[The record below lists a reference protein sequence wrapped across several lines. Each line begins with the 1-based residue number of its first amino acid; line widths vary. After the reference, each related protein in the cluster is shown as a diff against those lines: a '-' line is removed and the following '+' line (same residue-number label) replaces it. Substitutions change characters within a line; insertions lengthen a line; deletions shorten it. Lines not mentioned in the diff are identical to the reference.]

1 MDGKRRL
8 IQLFSGA
15 FFLFGGVFLLMSMI
29 GPLFLGNYLKYG
41 NLAYSSLDLTWIL
54 LLLTVVFILFLL
66 SMHRLLCAC
75 HGKTV
80 YRLRFLLVAVIG
92 GYELFLLIV
101 FSGIQPPEIDGGHVF
116 MKAYHLL
123 EANRNNADTIYFQI
137 YPNNIPLLL
146 IRYGLYRIFPLQSVD
161 AFLFLDH
168 LLCMA
173 VLNCAILFSAKI
185 VKIIFGM
192 RMSVFFLVLI
202 ATCFPLFFY
211 SLYFYSDTLMIMMP
225 PLLIYLWMRY
235 EQGNKPYGLLFC
247 LLLAAGCVIRQNLIL
262 FLPALI
268 IYLLLQKRI
277 KHVLMFTVVTLGALL
292 IMQNSAIQLA
302 EGIHL
307 KSNDHAKMPTTHW
320 IMLGLSEQGRY
331 NYNDF
336 QRTFTKQTQEEKR
349 KATTDEIKKRLHEKS
364 IGTLISLWFVKAFRV
379 YADGSMGY
387 YWYLGNTSTHS
398 LMYDY
403 LIGGQRA
410 LFLLIIQAFHCAN
423 LFFLLCSALR
433 AYRKK
438 HIDTG
443 LLLQM
448 MLFGNFV
455 FYIFVWEAEPRY
467 ALLFLFP
474 FLIMNCYGVSK
485 VQLWLGEKRQ
495 MNRSLWSITGQHT
508 AHLLVIL
515 LLAVTVFHF
524 RVITQESD
532 VQYRY
537 AVNQN
542 QRKGSLQA
550 RVSLD
555 HYVSQ
560 TFYADRS
567 FDHISLGM
575 SRSKGDGIYQV
586 TLRSRSGDEE
596 QTKQFTKHGLKK
608 GTLSNFNFVRPFRGK
623 KKYVLTVSMIGN
635 QQHSYLDLAI
645 HGKGLFEQRDLYRG
659 GSLMFNGRIL
669 EGRDLQF
676 RAYMRDTRPY
686 LSTTSYFVFVSV
698 LLLMIILFTD
708 VYRDPVG
715 VHSRIPPDPA

>member
-1 MDGKRRL
+1 MAGKRRL

-15 FFLFGGVFLLMSMI
+15 FVLFGGVFLLMSSA
-29 GPLFLGNYLKYG
+29 GPLFLGTYLNYG
-41 NLAYSSLDLTWIL
+41 NLAYSALDLTWIL

-75 HGKTV
+75 HEKTV
-80 YRLRFLLVAVIG
+80 YRLRFMLVAVIG
-92 GYELFLLIV
+92 VYELFLLIV
-101 FSGIQPPEIDGGHVF
+101 FSGVQPPEIDGGHVF

-123 EANRNNADTIYFQI
+123 ETNRNDASAIYFQI
-137 YPNNIPLLL
+137 YPNNLPLLL
-146 IRYGLYRIFPLQSVD
+146 IRYGLYRIFPFQSVD
-161 AFLFLDH
+161 ALLFLDH
-168 LLCMA
+168 LLCMT
-173 VLNCAILFSAKI
+173 VLNCAIFFSAKI
-185 VKIIFGM
+185 VKMAFGL
-192 RMSVFFLVLI
+192 RMSVFFFVLI

-235 EQGNKPYGLLFC
+235 EQGNKHYGVLFC

-268 IYLLLQKRI
+268 IYLLLQKRM
-277 KHVLMFTVVTLGALL
+277 KQVLILSVVTLGALL
-292 IMQNSAIQLA
+292 IMQNSVVQLA
-302 EGIHL
+302 EGMHL
-307 KSNDHAKMPTTHW
+307 KSNDRVKMPTTHW

-331 NYNDF
+331 NYKDF
-336 QRTFTKQTQEEKR
+336 QRTFNKETQEEKR
-349 KATTDEIKKRLHEKS
+349 KVTTDEIKKRLHEKS
-364 IGTLISLWFVKAFRV
+364 IGALVSLWFVKAFRV

-433 AYRKK
+433 SYRKK
-438 HIDTG
+438 QIDTD
-443 LLLQM
+443 LLLQI

-467 ALLFLFP
+467 ALLFFFP
-474 FLIMNCYGVSK
+474 FLIMNCYGVSRL
-485 VQLWLGEKRQ
+485 QLWLSEKRQ
-495 MNRSLWSITGQHT
+495 MHRSLWPITSQRA

-524 RVITQESD
+524 RAITQESD

-537 AVNQN
+537 AINQN

-550 RVSLD
+550 RVSLNRN
-555 HYVSQ
+555 VSQ

-575 SRSKGDGIYQV
+575 SRSKGEGTYQV
-586 TLRSRSGDEE
+586 TLRSRSGDEG
-596 QTKQFTKHGLKK
+596 QTKRFTKHDLKR
-608 GTLSNFNFVRPFRGK
+608 GTLSDFNFVRPFRGK

-635 QQHSYLDLAI
+635 QQQSYLDLAI

-659 GSLMFNGRIL
+659 GSLRVNGRML
-669 EGRDLQF
+669 EGKDLQF
-676 RAYMRDTRPY
+676 RAYLRDTRPY
-686 LSTTSYFVFVSV
+686 LSTTSYFAFVSI
-698 LLLMIILFTD
+698 LLLMIILFAD
-708 VYRDPVG
+708 VYRDPAEVLR
-715 VHSRIPPDPA
+715 HMPPDPA